1 MIDAAAPTDGAAGQA
16 APTPAARGA
25 VPADAGFRMPAEW
38 ARHRGTWMAWPERP
52 DVWRDGAAPARE
64 EFAAVAEVI
73 AAHEPL
79 TVTCSPGQVEAC
91 RAAMPPGTRVL
102 PIPSDDAWMRDIGP
116 TFLVDGRG
124 GLGGVDWVFNAWG
137 GHGAGLYASWD
148 RDDAMA
154 AAVCEA
160 EGARRWRAPLVTEG
174 GALATD
180 GEGTLLVT
188 EESLLDPNRN
198 PGRSRAE
205 VEGLLEAYLG
215 VRRVVWLGLGLV
227 DDETAGH
234 VDNLAAFAAPGVVLL
249 HWCDDPADPQQPRSA
264 DARRRLEAARD
275 ATGRPFEVQLLPHPA
290 PMRITE
296 AEAAG
301 LRAVPG
307 TKPRRAGDRLAA
319 SYVNA
324 YPGNGFV
331 LVPRL
336 DPRTDDAAA
345 AVWAEAF
352 PDRQV
357 VGVAARELLLGGGG
371 IHCIT
376 CPVPDPAAAA
386 GARPVT
392 AAQAAQGGGEAG
404 RRSSSAASTSAS
416 MAEASGP

>member
-1 MIDAAAPTDGAAGQA
+1 MIDSGTPTDGPSQHAAA
-16 APTPAARGA
+16 TPGTPGA
-25 VPADAGFRMPAEW
+25 VPADAAAGAGLRMPAEW
-38 ARHRGTWMAWPERP
+38 ERHRGTWMAWPERL

-64 EFAAVAEVI
+64 AFAAVAEVI

-79 TVTCSPGQVEAC
+79 TVTCSPAQLEAC

-102 PIPSDDAWMRDIGP
+102 AIRSDDAWMRDIGP

-124 GLGGVDWVFNAWG
+124 GLVGVDWTFNAWG
-137 GHGAGLYASWD
+137 GHGSGLYASWEH
-148 RDDAMA
+148 DDAMA
-154 AAVCEA
+154 AAVCEV
-160 EGARRWRAPLVTEG
+160 EGARRWRSPLVTEG

-180 GEGTLLVT
+180 GQDTLLVT
-188 EESLLDPNRN
+188 EESLCDPNRN

-205 VEGLLEAYLG
+205 VTGLLRAFLG
-215 VRRVVWLGLGLV
+215 VRRVVWLGRGLV

-234 VDNLAAFAAPGVVLL
+234 VDNLAAFVAPGVVLL
-249 HWCDDPADPQQPRSA
+249 HWCDDVADAQHARSV

-275 ATGRPFEVQLLPHPA
+275 AAGRPFEVRLLPQPA

-296 AEAAG
+296 VEAAG
-301 LRAVPG
+301 LQPAPG

-324 YPGNGFV
+324 YPGNGYV

-336 DPRTDDAAA
+336 DPRTDDEAA

-352 PDRQV
+352 PDRAV
-357 VGVAARELLLGGGG
+357 VTLPVREILLGGGG

-376 CPVPDPAAAA
+376 CPVPDPAAAD
-386 GARPVT
+386 
-392 AAQAAQGGGEAG
+392 
-404 RRSSSAASTSAS
+404 
-416 MAEASGP
+416 GPLR